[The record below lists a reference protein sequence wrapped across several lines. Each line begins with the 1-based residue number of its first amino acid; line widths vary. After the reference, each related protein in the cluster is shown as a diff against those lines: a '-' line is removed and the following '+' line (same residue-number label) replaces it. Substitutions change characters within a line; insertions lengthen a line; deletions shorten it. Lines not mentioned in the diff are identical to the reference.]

1 MTENLD
7 QSDVR
12 FGQSM
17 TMWRKRSG
25 KTQQALAR
33 HLGCTKG
40 HVSQIENGRRTLSR
54 SKVKDVDN
62 FLETGGRLEHLYSEL
77 YHPEQVDWVSQFH
90 QVQAE
95 AEVIRDYHNSAVP
108 GWLQTEGYAMSLI
121 SSGAPWVKQEEVQKR
136 AALRVKRAQQI
147 LREDGPQCHVVM
159 DDVAVLR
166 PIGPPKVMREQIEH
180 LLKLAKSGRVL
191 LQMQGWGQIPHAGLD
206 GPMTLIASP
215 SAPELVHFESVYRG
229 QSTDVPKVVRQF
241 GTLFSRLQATAR
253 SPQESVVFLK
263 EMSSKYE

>member
-1 MTENLD
+1 MADDLD
-7 QSDVR
+7 QANIR

-17 TMWRKRSG
+17 TTWRKRSG
-25 KTQQALAR
+25 KTQQSLAR

-40 HVSQIENGRRTLSR
+40 HVSQIENGRRTLNR
-54 SKVKDVDN
+54 SKVKEVDN
-62 FLETGGRLEHLYSEL
+62 FLGAEGRLEHLYSEL
-77 YHPEQVDWVSQFH
+77 YQPERVDWISKFH

-95 AEVIRDYHNSAVP
+95 AEVIRDYHNNIVP
-108 GWLQTEGYAMSLI
+108 GWLQTKGYAMSVI
-121 SSGAPWVKQEEVQKR
+121 SSGAPWVKQEEIQER
-136 AALRVKRAQQI
+136 AALRIKRAQQV
-147 LREDGPQCHVVM
+147 LRKDGPQCHVVM

-166 PIGPPKVMREQIEH
+166 PIGPNEVMKEQIEH
-180 LLKLAKSGRVL
+180 LLKLAVSGRVL
-191 LQMQGWGQIPHAGLD
+191 LQMQGWGQLPHAGLD

-253 SPQESVVFLK
+253 SPQESVAFLE